1 MAESKNTMIDENDEI
16 ITMTYDDGTSENFF
30 SLAELEYEGKWY
42 NYLEPVDPP
51 EDYEEGEVIVY
62 EEATDENGEE
72 IFLPVEDDDLLQKL
86 VDYLNEEIE
95 KA

>member
-1 MAESKNTMIDENDEI
+1 MSEEKTTIEENDEI
-16 ITMTYDDGTSENFF
+16 VTMTYDDGTSENFF
-30 SLAELEYEGKWY
+30 SLAELEYKGKWY

-51 EDYEEGEVIVY
+51 EEYEEGEVIVY

-72 IFLPVEDDDLLQKL
+72 IFLPIDDDALLQEL
-86 VDYLNEEIE
+86 VDFLNEEIQ

>member
-1 MAESKNTMIDENDEI
+1 MADNKNTIIDENDEI

-72 IFLPVEDDDLLQKL
+72 IFLPVEDDALLQKL

>member
-1 MAESKNTMIDENDEI
+1 MIDENDEI

>member
-1 MAESKNTMIDENDEI
+1 MADNKNTMIDENDEI

>member
-1 MAESKNTMIDENDEI
+1 MADNKNTMIDENDEI

-42 NYLEPVDPP
+42 TYLEPVDPP

>member
-1 MAESKNTMIDENDEI
+1 MADNKNTMIDEHDEI

-42 NYLEPVDPP
+42 TYLEPVDPP